1 MFVGNLSYDTT
12 QRELEEMFA
21 EVGQVVEVFL
31 PSDRISGRPRGFA
44 FVEFADGR
52 AAAQAI
58 ARFNEQ
64 ELKGRNLRVTEAEER
79 QRPPRFAPDDS
90 PPFGGRRGDR
100 PKPKGSRRGLRAK
113 KRSL

>member
-1 MFVGNLSYDTT
+1 MFS
-12 QRELEEMFA
+12 
-21 EVGQVVEVFL
+21 EVGRIVEVFL

-44 FVEFADGR
+44 FVEFAESQ
-52 AAAQAI
+52 AAAAAI

-79 QRPPRFAPDDS
+79 QRPQRFATDDS
-90 PPFGGRRGDR
+90 PPFGGHRRPDR
-100 PKPKGSRRGLRAK
+100 PKPKGSRRGLRAR

>member
-1 MFVGNLSYDTT
+1 MFS
-12 QRELEEMFA
+12 
-21 EVGQVVEVFL
+21 EVGRIVEVFL

-44 FVEFADGR
+44 FVEFADSQ
-52 AAAQAI
+52 AAADAI

-79 QRPPRFAPDDS
+79 QRPQRWAADDG
-90 PPFGGRRGDR
+90 PAFGGHRRGDR
-100 PKPKGSRRGLRAK
+100 PKPKGSRRGLRAR